1 MAIKL
6 IAVDLDGTLLN
17 SDHKISEETK
27 KALQKA
33 ARMGISVVPCSGRPF
48 PGVKQY
54 LEELDLQGDKQFAI
68 TFNGAL
74 VFNLNGEE
82 IVKDTLSFTDFTYF
96 LEMAKKYKMP
106 FHVEL
111 DDHFV
116 TLDRKINIYLSH
128 ESWMTQMPIEVKDFD
143 EIPADFTFVKGMFT
157 GSHKEMEDFLKRV
170 DLADFKSYN
179 ASTSDPT
186 LFELN
191 SKTASKGNALK
202 QLGKKLGLREDEI
215 MIFGDQ
221 SNDLSMF
228 SVPGFKKVAMGN
240 AIEEVKAKADFVT
253 RTNDHNGIAYALEE
267 LEF

>member
-6 IAVDLDGTLLN
+6 IAVDLDGTLLT
-17 SDHKISEETK
+17 SDHKISKETK
-27 KALQKA
+27 EALQKA
-33 ARMGISVVPCSGRPF
+33 AKMGISIVPCSGRPF
-48 PGVKQY
+48 PGVKES
-54 LEELDLQGDKQFAI
+54 LEELELEGDNQYAI

-74 VFNLNGEE
+74 VFNLEGEE
-82 IVKDTLSFTDFTYF
+82 IVKDVLNFSDFTYF
-96 LEMAKKYKMP
+96 LQLAKKYQMP

-116 TLDRKINIYLSH
+116 TLNRVINIYLSQ
-128 ESWMTQMPIEVKDFD
+128 ESWLTKMPIQVKDFD
-143 EIPADFTFVKGMFT
+143 EVSEDFTFVKGMYT
-157 GSHKEMEDFLKRV
+157 GSHQRIREFLEQIEWEDFKN
-170 DLADFKSYN
+170 YN

-202 QLGKKLGLREDEI
+202 QLGKKLGLKEDEI

-240 AIEEVKAKADFVT
+240 AIEKIKEKADFVT
-253 RTNDHNGIAYALEE
+253 RTNDHDGIAYALEE
-267 LEF
+267 LVF